1 MESMEFADVAEKM
14 LSAYGRNSFVDAIDI
29 VRQARPRF
37 PERDSRLT
45 FWEACLLSRDGEAQR
60 ALDCLEAGL
69 DRGLWWH
76 PRMLADPDLDAAREL
91 GGWAG
96 FESRSAA
103 LTEAHSVSRPEP
115 LVRHVSHPVGTVVA
129 LHGGGQVP
137 EDFFSEWASVIPN
150 DWTLV
155 APVGDVPV
163 STDAWAWPF
172 DGSTNSLIESLSRLQ
187 LAQPIVMTG
196 FSQGAVLAARAAWN
210 GLTEASGLILAAPGV
225 PVSTWEESNKRPVPL
240 YAVVGSESLDY
251 EPLTATSQELRRDG
265 VPVHLDVREGL
276 GHALPEDFDLVVRA
290 GLDWIEAVSR

>member
-1 MESMEFADVAEKM
+1 MEFADVAEKM

-60 ALDCLEAGL
+60 ALDCLKAGL

-137 EDFFSEWASVIPN
+137 DDFHTEWVAAIPPNWTVI
-150 DWTLV
+150 T
-155 APVGDVPV
+155 PVGDVPV
-163 STDAWAWPF
+163 SDDAWAWPY
-172 DGSTNSLIESLSRLQ
+172 DGSTDSLVESLSHFHP
-187 LAQPIVMTG
+187 AKPIVMTG
-196 FSQGAVLAARAAWN
+196 FSQGAVLAANAAWN
-210 GLTEASGLILAAPGV
+210 GLIDASGLILAAPGV
-225 PVSTWEESNKRPVPL
+225 AVDIWEESKQRPVPL
-240 YAVVGSESLDY
+240 FAVVGTESLDY
-251 EPLTATSQELRRDG
+251 EPLMATSEALRRQG
-265 VPVHLDVREGL
+265 IPVHLDIREGM
-276 GHALPEDFDLVVRA
+276 GHATPPDLDLVFRA
-290 GLDWIEAVSR
+290 GLDWLDMLSR